1 MVCDG
6 GDGEP
11 TEGARVVKVF
21 GGKSCGGVVLY
32 VPGVEHAVLYEDGDE
47 EALDEDELRPLL
59 LKRRRIEPEQTHLA
73 FNPMDPK
80 VPEYILERA
89 AAHYKLAVDGKQ
101 PYELRHQLVA
111 RHAMGGAA
119 ATPPDGGA
127 RDAEPW
133 VKAVCFMLC
142 SAEHPTTFTFER
154 KYHAASDLPLEAKV
168 TVKYGIGGR
177 KRAVPGQPMGPLV

>member
-1 MVCDG
+1 M
-6 GDGEP
+6 
-11 TEGARVVKVF
+11 VKVF

-133 VKAVCFMLC
+133 VKAVCFV
-142 SAEHPTTFTFER
+142 
-154 KYHAASDLPLEAKV
+154 HALL
-168 TVKYGIGGR
+168 GR
-177 KRAVPGQPMGPLV
+177 APDDIHL